1 MIRIFNS
8 MTNEKEPFQPQ
19 REGEV
24 GMYVCGV
31 TVYDRCHLG
40 HARSAIVFDMI
51 RRYLEYRGYRVTYVK
66 NYTDVDDKIIRRAQ
80 EEGVAWQ
87 EIASRYIAEYERDMK
102 RLGVLPPHWEPKA
115 TEHIE
120 EMRAIISDLLQK
132 KFAYAVDGD
141 VYFEVNRFADYGKLS
156 KRKQEEMLAGARVE
170 VDERKRNPLDFALWK
185 SSKPGEPTWE
195 SPWGSGRPGWHIEC
209 SAMSI
214 KYLGESFDIHGG
226 GRDLI
231 FPHHENEIVQ
241 SEVHTG
247 KPFARYWVHNG
258 FVNVNREKMSK
269 SLGNFFTIQEIFE
282 KSSYDPITTA
292 LSLRYLLLLTHYR
305 SPIEFSK
312 EQLDAATAGVERF
325 KILLQRL
332 EEIMQGK
339 TTVTKSETEYLDSCQ
354 EKFETAMDDDFNTPQ
369 ALATL
374 HELATRVNANMD
386 EGISPTSAK
395 QYHDVILNY
404 LRTLGLDLIES
415 DQERESIPLEI
426 EQLVEGR
433 NEARFRKDW
442 KRADQI
448 RGQLEEKGYI
458 LEDRPDGTTRVRR
471 S

>member
-1 MIRIFNS
+1 
-8 MTNEKEPFQPQ
+8 
-19 REGEV
+19 
-24 GMYVCGV
+24 
-31 TVYDRCHLG
+31 
-40 HARSAIVFDMI
+40 
-51 RRYLEYRGYRVTYVK
+51 
-66 NYTDVDDKIIRRAQ
+66 
-80 EEGVAWQ
+80 
-87 EIASRYIAEYERDMK
+87 
-102 RLGVLPPHWEPKA
+102 
-115 TEHIE
+115 
-120 EMRAIISDLLQK
+120 
-132 KFAYAVDGD
+132 
-141 VYFEVNRFADYGKLS
+141 
-156 KRKQEEMLAGARVE
+156 
-170 VDERKRNPLDFALWK
+170 
-185 SSKPGEPTWE
+185 
-195 SPWGSGRPGWHIEC
+195 
-209 SAMSI
+209 
-214 KYLGESFDIHGG
+214 
-226 GRDLI
+226 
-231 FPHHENEIVQ
+231 
-241 SEVHTG
+241 
-247 KPFARYWVHNG
+247 
-258 FVNVNREKMSK
+258 MSK

-426 EQLVEGR
+426 EQMVEGR
-433 NEARFRKDW
+433 NEARSRKDW